1 MCCVQRCGPSG
12 LLLVLPMCKW
22 FVLGRAQQ
30 LTALG
35 FYLRCHLSLFVAL
48 RILVCLHVHVQLPPV
63 GALLCIPFALCV
75 AVVLCHDSRCM
86 YTKRQGLGSAAG
98 AFLSL
103 LLYSP
108 GVVPEFKNGVIAVLE
123 VW

>member
-1 MCCVQRCGPSG
+1 
-12 LLLVLPMCKW
+12 
-22 FVLGRAQQ
+22 
-30 LTALG
+30 
-35 FYLRCHLSLFVAL
+35 
-48 RILVCLHVHVQLPPV
+48 
-63 GALLCIPFALCV
+63 
-75 AVVLCHDSRCM
+75 M